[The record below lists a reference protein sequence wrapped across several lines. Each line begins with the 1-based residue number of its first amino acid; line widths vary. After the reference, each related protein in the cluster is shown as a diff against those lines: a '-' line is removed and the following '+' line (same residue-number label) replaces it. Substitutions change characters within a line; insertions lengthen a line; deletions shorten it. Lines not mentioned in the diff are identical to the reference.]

1 MYGEYEWQSPTIPK
15 RLIKE
20 NKLQPKSEV
29 NIIED
34 AGNHLYSDNPTGL
47 VGAILGFT
55 HAPK

>member
-1 MYGEYEWQSPTIPK
+1 M
-15 RLIKE
+15 IKE

-55 HAPK
+55 HAPKWKEDFL